1 MVRVTIEKF
10 WARNGREL
18 GEKRA
23 RTFTNFDGGTVDF
36 RHLGIQVSKINTQ
49 VYGESVQEIFTC
61 FTVKTYLL
69 EKYERIYLAQS

>member
-1 MVRVTIEKF
+1 LKKF

-18 GEKRA
+18 GKKRA
-23 RTFTNFDGGTVDF
+23 RTFTNFDGETVDF
-36 RHLGIQVSKINTQ
+36 RHLGMQVSKINTQ